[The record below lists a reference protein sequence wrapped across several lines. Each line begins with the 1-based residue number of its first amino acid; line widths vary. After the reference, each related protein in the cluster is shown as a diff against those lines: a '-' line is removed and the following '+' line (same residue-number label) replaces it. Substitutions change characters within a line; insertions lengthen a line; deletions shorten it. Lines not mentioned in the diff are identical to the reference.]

1 MAQTKKGPARPC
13 RIFMCYR
20 GNTAETANHF
30 RSVMEHDRENS
41 YGNIWYS
48 SRQYSGRL
56 IRDLPAIMSEAEWVI
71 FFIGKTFTGGF
82 IDENEET
89 NKHCVTAHELIAIE
103 TERQKRQR
111 EGREELRM
119 LTINIDDA
127 KLDRTCELD
136 LKHLFSNAKILED
149 DSVGTY
155 TELLP
160 NVYNSSSD
168 DLFDFVEEH
177 IAPIC
182 ALPAAPSV
190 EVKPIPEPG
199 PKKESKQEPPAEHKK
214 TEVTHAPTIQ
224 TENVVDRWVNTGK
237 AAVGQFFSGTKAD
250 PPVVHD
256 PVDNAPK
263 NDKLEVLEN
272 GSVLFGSYP
281 QTAEGKRQPIEWLV
295 LKREADRALLIS
307 RYALDAKRY
316 NDALT
321 ETTWAEC
328 SLRSWLNGKRK
339 EDFPQVAFSAEEWE
353 RILPTPVSAD
363 KNPYYRTKPGKP
375 TEDKVFLL
383 SIPEAKELFSSD
395 EARRCAPTDYAKS
408 QGAYTVNKFKA
419 EDEPACW
426 WWLRSPGCSSHDV
439 ACVYSAGHINFDGCH
454 FNNYDV
460 GVRPALWIK
469 L

>member
-56 IRDLPAIMSEAEWVI
+56 IQDLPAIMGEAEWVI

-89 NKHCVTAHELIAIE
+89 NKRCVTAHELIAIE
-103 TERQKRQR
+103 RERQKRQR
-111 EGREELRM
+111 EGREELKM
-119 LTINIDDA
+119 LAINIDDA

-160 NVYNSSSD
+160 NVYNSSRD
-168 DLFDFVEEH
+168 DLFDFVGEH

-182 ALPAAPSV
+182 ALPAALSV
-190 EVKPIPEPG
+190 KTEPIPESEH
-199 PKKESKQEPPAEHKK
+199 KTESKPEPVAKEKK
-214 TEVTHAPTIQ
+214 TE
-224 TENVVDRWVNTGK
+224 
-237 AAVGQFFSGTKAD
+237 AVSAM
-250 PPVVHD
+250 
-256 PVDNAPK
+256 APK
-263 NDKLEVLEN
+263 NDALVRQEN
-272 GSVLFGSYP
+272 GNVLFGSYP
-281 QTAEGKRQPIEWLV
+281 QTAEGKRRPIEWLV

-307 RYALDAKRY
+307 RYALDAKPY
-316 NDALT
+316 NHT
-321 ETTWAEC
+321 PTTTTWAEC
-328 SLRSWLNGKRK
+328 SLQSWLTGRRK
-339 EDFPQVAFSAEEWE
+339 EDFPQAAFTAAEREW
-353 RILPTPVSAD
+353 ILQTPVPAD
-363 KNPYYRTKPGKP
+363 RNPFYGTTPGKP

-383 SIPEAKELFSSD
+383 SIPEAKALFSSD
-395 EARRCAPTDYAKS
+395 EARRCAPTDYAKN
-408 QGAYTVNKFKA
+408 QGANTHIGYKA
-419 EDEPACW
+419 EGKPSCW
-426 WWLRSPGCSSHDV
+426 WWLRSPGRNSNCAVCVNCSGSVSEYGDYV
-439 ACVYSAGHINFDGCH
+439 DYAF
-454 FNNYDV
+454 V
-460 GVRPALWIK
+460 GVRPALWVK

>member
-13 RIFMCYR
+13 RIFLCYR

-48 SRQYSGRL
+48 SRQISGRL
-56 IRDLPAIMSEAEWVI
+56 IRDLPAIMGEAEWVI

-89 NKHCVTAHELIAIE
+89 NKHCVTAQELIAIE

-111 EGREELRM
+111 EGREELKM

-160 NVYNSSSD
+160 NVYNSSRD
-168 DLFDFVEEH
+168 DLLDFVEEH

-182 ALPAAPSV
+182 ALPAAPPV
-190 EVKPIPEPG
+190 EVKPITEPG
-199 PKKESKQEPPAEHKK
+199 LKKESKQEPPAEHKK
-214 TEVTHAPTIQ
+214 TEVTPAPTIQ
-224 TENVVDRWVNTGK
+224 TENVVDRWVETGK
-237 AAVGQFFSGTKAD
+237 AAVEQFFSGTKAD

-256 PVDNAPK
+256 PVNTAPK
-263 NDKLEVLEN
+263 NDKLEVLGN

-281 QTAEGKRQPIEWLV
+281 QTAEGERRPIEWLV
-295 LKREADRALLIS
+295 LKREKDRALLIS
-307 RYALDAKRY
+307 RYALDCKPYHVERKPISWV
-316 NDALT
+316 
-321 ETTWAEC
+321 ES
-328 SLRSWLNGKRK
+328 SLRQWLN
-339 EDFPQVAFSAEEWE
+339 EDFLLNAFTADDQRLISISA
-353 RILPTPVSAD
+353 VSVEHDPSSQDELTTA
-363 KNPYYRTKPGKP
+363 TM
-375 TEDKVFLL
+375 DKVFLL
-383 SIPEAKELFSSD
+383 SIIEAKMLFFSD
-395 EARRCAPTDYAKS
+395 MDRRCIATVYAKWK
-408 QGAYTVNKFKA
+408 GATDLFYRKDRSFTC
-419 EDEPACW
+419 E
-426 WWLRSPGCSSHDV
+426 WWLRSTRCDTNKAFV
-439 ACVYSAGHINFDGCH
+439 VFFDGN
-454 FNNYDV
+454 FKKLTDV
-460 GVRPALWIK
+460 NATYAGVRPAIWVK
-469 L
+469 LPELAE